1 MPGAAPPTTV
11 APSASLTSQ
20 QLSTLPSDT
29 LTQSWVVPGSRVTL
43 SHQGFTPGETVDA
56 GIVDG
61 TRVLAST
68 TADGTGRASTDV
80 VLSAP
85 QGSTIDLFMIGR
97 SSGFGAK
104 QRISVVGN
112 LVATGHDNTT
122 TTNVALGL
130 LVAGILVIARSRR
143 RFG

>member
-1 MPGAAPPTTV
+1 
-11 APSASLTSQ
+11 
-20 QLSTLPSDT
+20 
-29 LTQSWVVPGSRVTL
+29 
-43 SHQGFTPGETVDA
+43 
-56 GIVDG
+56 
-61 TRVLAST
+61 
-68 TADGTGRASTDV
+68 V

-97 SSGFGAK
+97 KSELGAK

-112 LVATGHDNTT
+112 LVETGRDNTT
-122 TTNVALGL
+122 TSNVALGL